1 VTDVKKTLKHF
12 SV

>member
-1 VTDVKKTLKHF
+1 LAETLKHF